1 MVNDEIHNPAA
12 VIQPQQRS
20 RNLTFVLS
28 HVVGFLSPP
37 FRCIYHATSN
47 ISFFHQ
53 FFYHATSTVSFSI
66 VFIRHFFHATST
78 VSHRLSPP
86 FCFLSFNFYC
96 IPRRLSHPFF
106 FHATSTV
113 SHRLS
118 QPFCFLSCNFYC
130 FPKAFSAI
138 LFIITQPL
146 LYPTG
151 FLHLFCFLSR
161 NLYCKP

>member
-1 MVNDEIHNPAA
+1 MKFTT
-12 VIQPQQRS
+12 QQLS
-20 RNLTFVLS
+20 FNLSKGHATSHLS
-28 HVVGFLSPP
+28 FRTWTVVGFLSPP
-37 FRCIYHATSN
+37 FCCIYQATSN

-96 IPRRLSHPFF
+96 IPRRLS
-106 FHATSTV
+106 
-113 SHRLS
+113 